1 MNKYDWLV
9 SATQSI
15 LKHYSCPDSCNAK
28 CCKYSEISITK
39 EECKE
44 ILKAVDKESADV
56 IKSNTVN
63 VDRTEFCKMLP
74 SSGACVLLVGSK
86 CRIYINRPEACR
98 KFPFFIVSV
107 NRSYFL
113 GLQLCPL
120 SINIIRDYA
129 LWYQSIDTNEA
140 CMLMKF
146 YEQHRD
152 LDCII
157 HDDYIEVNEKNVNSF
172 TSFLEE
178 HAQVLL

>member
-1 MNKYDWLV
+1 
-9 SATQSI
+9 
-15 LKHYSCPDSCNAK
+15 
-28 CCKYSEISITK
+28 
-39 EECKE
+39 
-44 ILKAVDKESADV
+44 
-56 IKSNTVN
+56 
-63 VDRTEFCKMLP
+63 
-74 SSGACVLLVGSK
+74 VLLVESK
-86 CRIYINRPEACR
+86 CRIYNNRPEACR
-98 KFPFFIVSV
+98 KFPFTIISV
-107 NRSYFL
+107 NISYFL

-157 HDDYIEVNEKNVNSF
+157 HDDYIEVNEKNINSF

>member
-1 MNKYDWLV
+1 MDKYDWLV
-9 SATQSI
+9 SAIQCI

-28 CCKYSEISITK
+28 CCKCSEICINK

-44 ILKAVDKESADV
+44 ILKTVDTESAEL
-56 IKSNTVN
+56 IISNTVN
-63 VDRTEFCKMLP
+63 VDRTEFCKLIP
-74 SSGACVLLVGSK
+74 SSGACVLLVDSK
-86 CRIYINRPEACR
+86 CRIYNNRPEACK
-98 KFPFFIVSV
+98 KFPFTIVSV

-129 LWYQSIDTNEA
+129 LWYRSIDTNEA

-146 YEQHRD
+146 YEHHRD

-157 HDDYIEVNEKNVNSF
+157 HDDYVEVNEKNINSF

-178 HAQVLL
+178 LHRI

>member
-1 MNKYDWLV
+1 MDKYNWLV

-28 CCKYSEISITK
+28 CCKYSEISINK

-44 ILKAVDKESADV
+44 ILKVIDKESV
-56 IKSNTVN
+56 ELMKSNTVN

-74 SSGACVLLVGSK
+74 SSGSCVLLVESK
-86 CRIYINRPEACR
+86 CRIYNNRPEACR

-129 LWYQSIDTNEA
+129 LWYQSIDINEA
-140 CMLMKF
+140 SMLTNF
-146 YEQHRD
+146 YEQHRG
-152 LDCII
+152 LDSII
-157 HDDYIEVNEKNVNSF
+157 QDDYVEINEKNLNSF
-172 TSFLEE
+172 ISFLDER
-178 HAQVLL
+178 A